1 MNSVLT
7 SREYNI
13 SGNIFRAYYDADN
26 KLVFIIDNTLDDRKP
41 NVLLVINPVGDRKWD
56 DILANDYIVDL
67 ETVRPKK
74 DNKYQKLDIEYSGL
88 SVYDNLIRAY
98 DDGDDLSGPLAELS
112 EFRDAASR
120 RAATERLAAAEAKAA
135 RSRETIVK
143 ANDTIAELRARLR
156 QLRTRMAQQ
165 KKQVGREPTKQSA
178 SKILKTDAQ
187 IDATNERLRRAKK
200 RLDNAQRRLVVADA
214 DAEIA
219 REILAAA
226 PVEHSRNAS
235 VIDVLRPNEQSSKDI
250 ANLPAAATHGDLIA
264 QQVAP
269 VPAEIPD
276 DYYHD
281 ISYRDNDSEYSEN
294 YNIQTNIDI
303 PDEQKAEKM
312 AEDEVKP
319 LFDKDPEILDEEI
332 AFKPIEFGVS
342 SPTETSE
349 QSGQQANGNMS
360 SVDMHSADHHTY
372 AGEPM
377 SDVPL
382 SFTPPVSRSASE
394 TDQNTNSEYLSD
406 ETPVASPVLDT
417 MSAVNAPRQ
426 TMDSMQSET
435 MADNLVRPVS
445 PALQNAPTDVPY
457 GQTTGGSPDVAPAPV
472 SSDLRPVSPIT
483 GTPAPTNRRHVVQ
496 RLYIMLCWYY

>member
-187 IDATNERLRRAKK
+187 IDATNERLRRAK
-200 RLDNAQRRLVVADA
+200 
-214 DAEIA
+214 
-219 REILAAA
+219 
-226 PVEHSRNAS
+226 S
-235 VIDVLRPNEQSSKDI
+235 VWI
-250 ANLPAAATHGDLIA
+250 
-264 QQVAP
+264 
-269 VPAEIPD
+269 
-276 DYYHD
+276 
-281 ISYRDNDSEYSEN
+281 
-294 YNIQTNIDI
+294 
-303 PDEQKAEKM
+303 
-312 AEDEVKP
+312 
-319 LFDKDPEILDEEI
+319 
-332 AFKPIEFGVS
+332 
-342 SPTETSE
+342 
-349 QSGQQANGNMS
+349 
-360 SVDMHSADHHTY
+360 MHSA
-372 AGEPM
+372 
-377 SDVPL
+377 VWL
-382 SFTPPVSRSASE
+382 L
-394 TDQNTNSEYLSD
+394 Q
-406 ETPVASPVLDT
+406 
-417 MSAVNAPRQ
+417 
-426 TMDSMQSET
+426 MQ
-435 MADNLVRPVS
+435 MQKL
-445 PALQNAPTDVPY
+445 
-457 GQTTGGSPDVAPAPV
+457 
-472 SSDLRPVSPIT
+472 
-483 GTPAPTNRRHVVQ
+483 HVKF
-496 RLYIMLCWYY
+496 